1 MLATLRASGERS
13 DYELRGAACNL
24 ETMDAFL
31 KQMVMMNVIKLGTFN
46 ILFLSFFELEHR
58 CFTSHVMEI
67 VLPRD
72 LVSPALPQ
80 VLMIKR
86 YILYLTTQVL
96 YALEGKK

>member
-67 VLPRD
+67 VD
-72 LVSPALPQ
+72 LE
-80 VLMIKR
+80 IT
-86 YILYLTTQVL
+86 LYHVIYFPHRCLRFS
-96 YALEGKK
+96 